1 MCEYCNKK
9 ITVCNRAYK
18 ALLRLGSEKQVSS
31 LETVTIPKQ
40 QYEEMQKK
48 IKLFDNQHYLRQHKT
63 RF

>member
-1 MCEYCNKK
+1 MCEYCGKK

-18 ALLRLGSEKQVSS
+18 ALLKLGSEKQFSS

-48 IKLFDNQHYLRQHKT
+48 VKQFDNQHYLRQRNA